1 MASRTETFDQDDPW
15 VQSLGGE
22 CHCRVI
28 FPVTRETWA
37 ELVGWLGGEGW
48 QRDGSVGVSATKQR
62 VPGTGGDG
70 AS

>member
-28 FPVTRETWA
+28 FPVIAVIVERLEPSW
-37 ELVGWLGGEGW
+37 LVGWAV
-48 QRDGSVGVSATKQR
+48 RDGREMGVWE
-62 VPGTGGDG
+62 
-70 AS
+70 